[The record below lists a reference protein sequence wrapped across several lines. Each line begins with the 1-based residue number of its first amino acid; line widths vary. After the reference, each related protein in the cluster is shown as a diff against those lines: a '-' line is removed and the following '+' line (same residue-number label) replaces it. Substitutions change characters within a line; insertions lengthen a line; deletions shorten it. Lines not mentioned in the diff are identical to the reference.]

1 MKFKFTVKHEDSNAR
16 VGEIVTPHGTI
27 HTPVF
32 MPVGTYGAV
41 KAVSPKTLEE
51 ISSQIILSNTYHL
64 MQRPGIE
71 IIEGH
76 GGLHE
81 FMNWKRPILTDS
93 GGYQVFSL
101 ARNRIITEEGVK
113 FNSPL
118 NGDSLF
124 LTPESC
130 MDLQLRFGVDIAM
143 TLDECTPYHATKK
156 EALKS
161 MQLSMRW
168 AKRCRDNFNTN
179 RSALFGIIQGGM
191 FEDLR
196 EQSLETLKK
205 IDFEGYALGGLSV
218 GEPKTDML
226 RIVSFLAKQMPKDK
240 PRYLMGVGTPLDIVM
255 AAQQG
260 IDMFDCVIPTRHAR
274 NGYLFTSTGVVK
286 IRNADNK
293 TNYEPLD
300 EKCSCYTC
308 KNFSRSYLHHLDKT
322 KEILG
327 SNLQTIHNLFFY
339 HQLMDSL
346 RKSISNGNLD
356 RFVDNFRNTWDNEK
370 NPNI

>member
-1 MKFKFTVKHEDSNAR
+1 MAR
-16 VGEIVTPHGTI
+16 I
-27 HTPVF
+27 
-32 MPVGTYGAV
+32 
-41 KAVSPKTLEE
+41 
-51 ISSQIILSNTYHL
+51 
-64 MQRPGIE
+64 
-71 IIEGH
+71 
-76 GGLHE
+76 
-81 FMNWKRPILTDS
+81 
-93 GGYQVFSL
+93 
-101 ARNRIITEEGVK
+101 RIITEEGVK

-143 TLDECTPYHATKK
+143 TLDECTPYPATKE

-293 TNYEPLD
+293 N
-300 EKCSCYTC
+300 
-308 KNFSRSYLHHLDKT
+308 
-322 KEILG
+322 I
-327 SNLQTIHNLFFY
+327 
-339 HQLMDSL
+339 SL
-346 RKSISNGNLD
+346 IG
-356 RFVDNFRNTWDNEK
+356 TEH
-370 NPNI
+370 PA

>member
-1 MKFKFTVKHEDSNAR
+1 
-16 VGEIVTPHGTI
+16 
-27 HTPVF
+27 
-32 MPVGTYGAV
+32 
-41 KAVSPKTLEE
+41 
-51 ISSQIILSNTYHL
+51 
-64 MQRPGIE
+64 
-71 IIEGH
+71 
-76 GGLHE
+76 
-81 FMNWKRPILTDS
+81 
-93 GGYQVFSL
+93 
-101 ARNRIITEEGVK
+101 
-113 FNSPL
+113 
-118 NGDSLF
+118 
-124 LTPESC
+124 
-130 MDLQLRFGVDIAM
+130 
-143 TLDECTPYHATKK
+143 
-156 EALKS
+156 
-161 MQLSMRW
+161 
-168 AKRCRDNFNTN
+168 
-179 RSALFGIIQGGM
+179 
-191 FEDLR
+191 
-196 EQSLETLKK
+196 
-205 IDFEGYALGGLSV
+205 
-218 GEPKTDML
+218 ML

-370 NPNI
+370 NPNIYS